1 MRRNGD
7 SRDKK
12 HDAETKKKKK
22 RNIGLMAWFFNFKL
36 RQFTRVCNQK
46 RQIYQFLSR
55 SSGVTEAF
63 GGRMRKYDEINKY
76 WQIHREALPIEE
88 ANTNLAQSVDL
99 KCFYSGSTPVLTDNL
114 NALFKLTACLLVPAP
129 LPCKI
134 RYDLLMLITSKSVE
148 PIFRRCALQEQI
160 WLFERGAAK
169 SLFITGCWA
178 AAGTKEHV

>member
-1 MRRNGD
+1 M
-7 SRDKK
+7 
-12 HDAETKKKKK
+12 T
-22 RNIGLMAWFFNFKL
+22 WFFNFKL

-76 WQIHREALPIEE
+76 WQFTEKLCPLKKPTLIWLSLWTWNASILEVQHQSWLTIW
-88 ANTNLAQSVDL
+88 TLFLNLR
-99 KCFYSGSTPVLTDNL
+99 PV
-114 NALFKLTACLLVPAP
+114 LLVPAP

-134 RYDLLMLITSKSVE
+134 RYDLLMLIKSKSVE

-160 WLFERGAAK
+160 WLFKRGAAK